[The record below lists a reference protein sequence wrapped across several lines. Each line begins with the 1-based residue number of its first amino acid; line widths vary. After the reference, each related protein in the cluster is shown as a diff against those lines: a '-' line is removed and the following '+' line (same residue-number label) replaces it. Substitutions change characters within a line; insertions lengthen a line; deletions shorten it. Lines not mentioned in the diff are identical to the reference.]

1 MHVPASSELA
11 PLIRGLCDD
20 NSANRQQA
28 ALEIFARGRELARA
42 TWPDAL
48 AASDLADCFVLGADG
63 FPLVTVGVAVE
74 PATFTRIRAAT
85 GSPRLAHVP
94 PEQDAIEFELDFP
107 NGARLDILTSR
118 DPAAGGAIARY
129 LQRSGEGIQQ
139 VELQVR
145 DADRATELLRR
156 HWHVDPVY
164 PDTRPGADGTRVN
177 FFLVPLARGRKVLIE
192 IVETRPAKP

>member
-20 NSANRQQA
+20 NSANREQA

-42 TWPDAL
+42 ALPNAL
-48 AASDLADCFVLGADG
+48 AASALADCFVLGADG
-63 FPLVTVGVAVE
+63 FPLATVGVAVE
-74 PATFTRIRAAT
+74 RATFNRIRAVT
-85 GSPRLAHVP
+85 GSPRLADVP
-94 PEQDAIEFELDFP
+94 PEQDAVEFELDFP

-118 DPAAGGAIARY
+118 DPAADGAIARY

-145 DADRATELLRR
+145 EADRATEILRR
-156 HWHVDPVY
+156 DWHVDPVY
-164 PDTRPGADGTRVN
+164 PATRAGADGTRVN
-177 FFLVPLARGRKVLIE
+177 FFLVPIADGRKVLIE
-192 IVETRPAKP
+192 TVEACTAKP

>member
-1 MHVPASSELA
+1 MSAFPELA
-11 PLIRGLCDD
+11 PLIRGLCDH

-28 ALEIFARGRELARA
+28 ALELFTRGRELARA
-42 TWPDAL
+42 ALPDAL
-48 AASDLADCFVLGADG
+48 AASVAECFVLGADG
-63 FPLVTVGVAVE
+63 FPLATVGVAVE
-74 PATFTRIRAAT
+74 AATFARIRAVN
-85 GSPRLAHVP
+85 GSPRLADVP
-94 PEQDAIEFELDFP
+94 PEQDAVEFELDFP

-139 VELQVR
+139 VEVQVR
-145 DADRATELLRR
+145 DADRATEIFRR

-177 FFLVPLARGRKVLIE
+177 FFLVPLADGRKVLIE
-192 IVETRPAKP
+192 LVEARAVKP